1 MVDRHLGWQGTY
13 NSRDL
18 GGLPTV
24 AGGVTVR
31 RAIVRSDSLQ
41 NLEAR
46 GWEEVE
52 AHGIRT
58 VIDLRNEAEIGPDAA
73 PRPASIETVTIPL
86 DVTEDRE
93 FWDVW
98 ENGPAFATPLYYR
111 PHLER
116 FPERSAAVLRAI
128 ATAPPGGVA
137 FHCQG
142 GRDRTGQ
149 VSILVLALAGVEP
162 EAIAADYA
170 LSDERLRPLY
180 LSRGEEDEAPKI
192 ARFLS
197 DQGLTAERLIVEL
210 LADFDL
216 QATLSEAGLTAA
228 DVTALRRR
236 LLGD

>member
-1 MVDRHLGWQGTY
+1 MIADRHLDWAGTY

-18 GGLPTV
+18 GGLALA
-24 AGGVTVR
+24 AGGVTR
-31 RAIVRSDSLQ
+31 RGAIVRSDSMQ

-46 GWEEVE
+46 GWKEVE

-58 VIDLRNEAEIGPDAA
+58 VIDLRSEHEIGADVA
-73 PRPASIETVTIPL
+73 PRPTTIETVNIPL

-98 ENGPAFATPLYYR
+98 ENGPQFATPLYYR

-116 FPERSAAVLRAI
+116 FPQRSAEVLRAI
-128 ATAPPGGVA
+128 ATAEPGGVA

-142 GRDRTGQ
+142 GRDRAGQ
-149 VSILVLALAGVEP
+149 VSLLVLALAGVEP

-180 LSRGEEDEAPKI
+180 LSRGDEDEAPKI
-192 ARFLS
+192 AGFLR
-197 DQGLTAERLIVEL
+197 DQGTTATELIVDL
-210 LADFDL
+210 LAGFDIEAAL
-216 QATLSEAGLTAA
+216 RGAGLSEAE
-228 DVTALRRR
+228 VTALRRR
-236 LLGD
+236 LVA